1 MSSPG
6 RVCPLHYRYEP
17 AALSREPELH
27 ADTLVIAG
35 GLYGNQ
41 PALDTLRRLLEPD
54 AALVFNGDFNG
65 FNAEPAGFS
74 AINTEVLQHTAIRGN
89 VETELGAVETGV
101 AGCGCAYP
109 DDVDDDEVERSNTI
123 VTHLRRVASRFP
135 DLMERLSALPMHL
148 VARVGDLR
156 IGIVHGD
163 AHSLAGWELA
173 HDRLHASDESE
184 LVHDLFDLADVDVF
198 ASSHTCL
205 PALRKLKRGGKH
217 YAVINNGA
225 AGMPNF
231 AGTHFG
237 VATRISVRP
246 CPPTIRLYGTRVGRV
261 FVDAIKLH
269 YDHIVFVDQFLSHR
283 PAGSP
288 AHVSYYSRII
298 NGPAFSPE
306 MALGIS
312 PGQPIRQ
319 RAW

>member
-17 AALSREPELH
+17 AVLSREPELC

-35 GLYGNQ
+35 GLYGNL
-41 PALDTLRRLLEPD
+41 PALDTLERLLEPD
-54 AALVFNGDFNG
+54 AAMVFNGDFNW
-65 FNAEPAGFS
+65 FNTEPAGFL
-74 AINTEVLQHTAIRGN
+74 AFNIQVLQHTALRGN
-89 VETELGAVETGV
+89 VETELAAVETGV

-123 VTHLRRVASRFP
+123 MMQLRRVASRFP
-135 DLMERLSALPMHL
+135 KLTGRLGALPMYL

-163 AHSLAGWELA
+163 AHSLAGWEFA
-173 HDRLHASDESE
+173 HNQLHASNQSE
-184 LVHDLFDLADVDVF
+184 LVYDLFDLADVDVF
-198 ASSHTCL
+198 TSSHTCL
-205 PALRKLKRGGKH
+205 PALRKLERGGKQF
-217 YAVINNGA
+217 AVINNGA

-246 CPPTIRLYGTRVGRV
+246 CPPTIRLYGTRVGNV

-269 YDHIVFVDQFLSHR
+269 YDHIVFVDQFLSR
-283 PAGSP
+283 WPAGSP

-306 MALGIS
+306 MAIGIS
-312 PGQPIRQ
+312 HEQPLRQ